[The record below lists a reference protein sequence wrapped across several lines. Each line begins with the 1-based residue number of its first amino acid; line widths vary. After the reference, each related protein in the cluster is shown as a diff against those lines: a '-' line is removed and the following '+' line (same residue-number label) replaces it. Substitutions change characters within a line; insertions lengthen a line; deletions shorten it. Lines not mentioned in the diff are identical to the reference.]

1 MRKFNPLPLGVL
13 KGNGRSVCTD
23 IMFKDMAKGNYE
35 LTRRGKKKQNP
46 PNAPCLGEQMT
57 LPWHTLHMHIIFAN
71 HAICGL
77 DCSAA

>member
-1 MRKFNPLPLGVL
+1 M
-13 KGNGRSVCTD
+13 
-23 IMFKDMAKGNYE
+23 
-35 LTRRGKKKQNP
+35 GKETKEEGKITQN
-46 PNAPCLGEQMT
+46 AARLGEQMT

>member
-35 LTRRGKKKQNP
+35 LTRRGKKKTEP
-46 PNAPCLGEQMT
+46 TECTM
-57 LPWHTLHMHIIFAN
+57 PW
-71 HAICGL
+71 
-77 DCSAA
+77 

>member
-35 LTRRGKKKQNP
+35 LTRRGKKKP
-46 PNAPCLGEQMT
+46 EPTECTMPGWADDTALAYIT
-57 LPWHTLHMHIIFAN
+57 
-71 HAICGL
+71 HAYYLC
-77 DCSAA
+77 